1 MSTLKDLCFWRFSIV
16 NASPL
21 SGFKKQICDSLTA
34 GMEANDKLLVE
45 GMLARADQRYLGGNK
60 ILEEKAIR
68 SIVKTLH
75 FLKFFDSATTL
86 KVNDAKGK
94 RRPCLDAFGD
104 ILGVALKHTEH
115 DRDLIVMRHNFTL
128 EDQQKKQWKHTSTFI
143 GSGQSHASGGI
154 SVMSLTVGVTCGIGA
169 RMVLTGRVPQRG
181 VLAPIY
187 PEIYQPILKEL
198 ETYGVRMIEESER
211 PGGLATASNRPKL

>member
-1 MSTLKDLCFWRFSIV
+1 MSTLKDLCFWRFSVV

-34 GMEANDKLLVE
+34 GMESNDRLLVE

-143 GSGQSHASGGI
+143 GSG
-154 SVMSLTVGVTCGIGA
+154 
-169 RMVLTGRVPQRG
+169 
-181 VLAPIY
+181 
-187 PEIYQPILKEL
+187 
-198 ETYGVRMIEESER
+198 
-211 PGGLATASNRPKL
+211 